1 MVEALVTFILQKW
14 SEQLQQQPSLLHGAM
29 KDVEWI
35 LGELQSLKPFLN
47 DAERRVRIERE
58 EPVASWVRLLRRVIF
73 ESEDAIDEFM
83 GSLASDDLNFIHHQQ
98 QFSIRFMRVRRDFEE
113 IHKGIDECRL
123 KASIKD
129 KISGVSSCF
138 SGEIDLVGRE
148 KDLKRVE
155 EWLLGREKQKRSLI
169 SLVGVDGLGKNSL
182 AKKAYH
188 FMERHFDCFGWAF
201 VSESVNIR
209 DLLNRI
215 LKAFYKSREEK
226 APDGIESMKEEELQD
241 AILSYL
247 QGKRYGIV
255 LDDIWEFSVWEELK
269 SAFPLEGNGRII
281 FTTSNV
287 FINLDK
293 EVFHVHML
301 NTLSNSLALEL
312 FCKKSFHGECPKY
325 LKELAL
331 NMVKHCHGL
340 PLTVVILGGLMAR
353 MGTDQTDWKTI
364 LEDLDGARNLDGSVN
379 QVLWTCY
386 NYLSPHLKYCFL
398 YCALFPK
405 GYEITKNT
413 FIKLFVAEGFVEELP
428 GKTPEDVAS
437 DYLVELVDRGMLKPI
452 MHYYDSNLRR
462 CRMHNLL
469 HAFAN
474 QMLEKEDFGVIHTP
488 KITKFTKWVRRIGI
502 HNGKTGDLTEI
513 GKLNLRS
520 FIMTTIH
527 QLPTYM
533 NQVILSPK
541 LLRVLVLEDVAIEK
555 LPEEVGDL
563 IHLHYLSLVKSG
575 IKALPASI
583 GKLQNLLSLCAE
595 KTKVTSLPAEI
606 TALHKLRHLVVGD
619 YAKRVVLVP
628 SGIKNLS
635 NLQILF
641 GVMIGYNCIDELIS
655 LTQLMKLDM
664 GEVKDGDELRKLCN
678 SVQKMRRL
686 RHLAIHMSSS
696 NVEDRSKHQELGI
709 LMPPPNLE
717 DLYFNGSLKELPK
730 WVASHNSLR
739 MVQLV
744 GAKLM
749 EDPLSIFC
757 QLPNLVYLGLE
768 DAYMGTKIG
777 CSAKAFPKLRSLD
790 LARMERLEEWTA
802 IKEGSFQK
810 LEYLTI
816 GDCKKLK
823 RLPQGFQQLY
833 ALQRFL
839 LVNMQEEFVR
849 RVRVGGEDHLMVQQV
864 PRILVSHKYDEK
876 MRLFSS

>member
-14 SEQLQQQPSLLHGAM
+14 SEQLKQQPPLLHGAM

-35 LGELQSLKPFLN
+35 HGELQ
-47 DAERRVRIERE
+47 RVRIERE
-58 EPVASWVRLLRRVIF
+58 KPVASRLRLLRRVVF
-73 ESEDAIDEFM
+73 ESENAIDEFM
-83 GSLASDDLNFIHHQQ
+83 VSLASDDLNFIHHQK
-98 QFSIRFMRVRRDFEE
+98 FSIRFMRVRRDFEE
-113 IHKGIDECRL
+113 IHRGIDECRL
-123 KASIKD
+123 KASTKV
-129 KISGVSSCF
+129 KISGVSSRF
-138 SGEIDLVGRE
+138 SGECDLVGCE
-148 KDLKRVE
+148 KDLKQVE
-155 EWLLGREKQKRSLI
+155 EWLMGGEKQKRSLI
-169 SLVGVDGLGKNSL
+169 SLVGVDDGLGKNSL

-188 FMERHFDCFGWAF
+188 FMERHFDCFAWAF

-215 LKAFYKSREEK
+215 LKAFYKKQRR
-226 APDGIESMKEEELQD
+226 EEELQE

-255 LDDIWEFSVWEELK
+255 LDIWEVSVWEELK
-269 SAFPLEGNGRII
+269 SAFHLEGNGKII
-281 FTTSNV
+281 FTTSNES
-287 FINLDK
+287 INLDK

-301 NTLSNSLALEL
+301 STLSNSLALEL

-325 LKELAL
+325 LKELAH
-331 NMVKHCHGL
+331 NMVKNCHGL
-340 PLTVVILGGLMAR
+340 PLTMVTLGGLMAR
-353 MGTDQTDWKTI
+353 IGTDPTDWKTI
-364 LEDLDGARNLDGSVN
+364 LEDLDGAQNLDGSVN
-379 QVLWTCY
+379 Q
-386 NYLSPHLKYCFL
+386 YCFL

-413 FIKLFVAEGFVEELP
+413 FIKLF
-428 GKTPEDVAS
+428 TPEDVAG
-437 DYLVELVDRGMLKPI
+437 DYFMELVDRGMLKPI

-502 HNGKTGDLTEI
+502 HNGTTGDLTEI

-520 FIMTTIH
+520 FIMTSIH
-527 QLPTYM
+527 QLPSYM

-541 LLRVLVLEDVAIEK
+541 LLRVLVLEDVAIKK
-555 LPEEVGDL
+555 LPQEVGDL

-595 KTKVTSLPAEI
+595 KTEVTSLPAEI
-606 TALHKLRHLVVGD
+606 RALHKLRHLVVGD

-635 NLQILF
+635 NLQILV
-641 GVMIGYNCIDELIS
+641 GVMIDYNSIDELIS

-664 GEVKDGDELRKLCN
+664 GEVKDRDELRKLCN
-678 SVQKMRRL
+678 SVHKMRRL

-696 NVEDRSKHQELGI
+696 NVKDRSKHQELGI

-768 DAYMGTKIG
+768 DAYMGRKMG

-790 LARMERLEEWTA
+790 LARMETLEEWTE

-810 LEYLTI
+810 LEYLAI
-816 GDCKKLK
+816 GDCMKLK
-823 RLPQGFQQLY
+823 RLPQGFQQLN
-833 ALQRFL
+833 ALQRLL

-849 RVRVGGEDHLMVQQV
+849 RVSIGGEDHLMVQQV